1 MSFSVS
7 FDKEALEK
15 RMAQLKERDVGVNQ
29 NVRLPIRGILKQPS
43 AHTSAISSKEPSHV
57 DSVRVL
63 RNPNS
68 TQSEGFADTLNVSSD
83 GFVKMATADGD
94 DVTKT
99 WNDVGESMPMGDN
112 IRVSTMVN
120 STTGMD
126 SFIAN
131 DTDVEEVAWSS
142 KPTGNDPTSS
152 TYSLFGD
159 NSFYPNSGGRSD
171 TMGSSAVN
179 NATPIVQSID
189 LSTKACSYAGAAGAS
204 KVIKPNERATVCPMI
219 AENRFEGV
227 NISIPRKVVAKVST
241 RYQNTLYGYFIGK
254 RMAFPVVEY
263 YAKNNWAKHG
273 LKRIMMNAKGF
284 FFFQFDTRDGLDTVL
299 EGGPWMIRNSPII
312 LKEWTMKTSLHKE
325 ELTRIPIWVKL
336 HDVPI
341 QVFEEEGIMG

>member
-43 AHTSAISSKEPSHV
+43 THTSAISSKEPSHV

-83 GFVKMATADGD
+83 GFVKMATVDGV

-112 IRVSTMVN
+112 IRVSTM

-126 SFIAN
+126 SFISN

-204 KVIKPNERATVCPMI
+204 NVIKDFFSFNLILVMVLI
-219 AENRFEGV
+219 RFWKE
-227 NISIPRKVVAKVST
+227 A
-241 RYQNTLYGYFIGK
+241 
-254 RMAFPVVEY
+254 
-263 YAKNNWAKHG
+263 HG
-273 LKRIMMNAKGF
+273 
-284 FFFQFDTRDGLDTVL
+284 
-299 EGGPWMIRNSPII
+299 
-312 LKEWTMKTSLHKE
+312 
-325 ELTRIPIWVKL
+325 
-336 HDVPI
+336 
-341 QVFEEEGIMG
+341 